1 MSRIRGIEAKILKL
15 QKEVQKQQLKQNGIN
30 EEDKK
35 NREDALCTKDDPE
48 KEQIKELVLKL
59 PKLDK
64 IFQVHRKIGE
74 GTFSSV
80 YLGSLRQH
88 SDLPDAQKRWFAIKH
103 LVPTAHPAR
112 IEHELRCLQDMG
124 GRHNVIGV
132 ELCLRHLDTIVFVM
146 PYIPHRKFSE
156 YVGDMNAEELAR
168 YMHALLVALRH
179 VHSFGVIHR
188 DVKPSNFLYDREN
201 RRYLLVDFGLAQRVC
216 AAPEPPP
223 AHSQSTAKR
232 LREEEADSSPG
243 AKRVALDLSL
253 GTRAHSVPVSRRIDA
268 IKQHALKQSLPRLQ
282 SASVAAAVPACACAG
297 LAGACAAG
305 GATGCARRG
314 AARAA
319 RAGTQGFRPPEVLLK
334 SPRQGTALDTWAA
347 GVVLASVLTAR
358 YPFFRASD
366 DVSALAELADLLGTE
381 PIQRVA
387 ASLACSAVFSYG
399 RRVVVSGKRSGI
411 CLRKLARRLRGAP
424 PIPPTPAAPPAHA
437 ALSAPASHA
446 ALAPPAALSASNCL
460 RCRLPQ
466 LQCLCATNT
475 QPSPNPDDI
484 VVADFPE
491 SAFSLAMRLLDP
503 DPRSRLSAHDALQH
517 PFLTH
522 LPH

>member
-15 QKEVQKQQLKQNGIN
+15 QKEVQKQQLKRNGIN

-35 NREDALCTKDDPE
+35 NREDALCSKDDPE
-48 KEQIKELVLKL
+48 KEQITELVHKL

-124 GRHNVIGV
+124 GTHNVIGV

-146 PYIPHRKFSE
+146 PYIPHKKFSE
-156 YVGDMNAEELAR
+156 YVGDMNAEEVAR

-232 LREEEADSSPG
+232 LREEDTDASPG
-243 AKRVALDLSL
+243 AKRVALDLSM
-253 GTRAHSVPVSRRIDA
+253 GARAHSVPVSRRIDA
-268 IKQHALKQSLPRLQ
+268 IKQHALKQSLPK
-282 SASVAAAVPACACAG
+282 S
-297 LAGACAAG
+297 AGAGAG
-305 GATGCARRG
+305 
-314 AARAA
+314 
-319 RAGTQGFRPPEVLLK
+319 VLLK

-387 ASLACSAVFSYG
+387 ASLG
-399 RRVVVSGKRSGI
+399 RRVVVSGKRGGI
-411 CLRKLARRLRGAP
+411 CLRKLARRLRGV
-424 PIPPTPAAPPAHA
+424 PPTPPTHAAQSAPA
-437 ALSAPASHA
+437 ALSAPAPLSA
-446 ALAPPAALSASNCL
+446 PAALSALNCS

-466 LQCLCATNT
+466 LQCLCATQAQPVSCIKRSFFNNT
-475 QPSPNPDDI
+475 DPEEI
-484 VVADFPE
+484 VVADFPD

-503 DPRSRLSAHDALQH
+503 DPRTRLSAHDALRH
-517 PFLTH
+517 PFLRH